1 MKVVKKVNPESSHHK
16 KKKIFYFV
24 SKMMIAVHL
33 MMYVTQVIT
42 LYTLS
47 SYSALYQLYL
57 SKTGKEKKSTIEIL
71 IK

>member
-1 MKVVKKVNPESSHHK
+1 
-16 KKKIFYFV
+16 
-24 SKMMIAVHL
+24 MMIAVHP
-33 MMYVTQVIT
+33 MMYATQVIT